1 MNSLEIK
8 QLPKL
13 SSMSSF
19 GSNQSFE
26 AEVCMD
32 SNLFDELSEDAKDTI
47 NYEAVDFLQKLND
60 KIYME
65 WVKENKKEE
74 REAHIDKLKN
84 LFKEACFE
92 PIYVKVIDNQ
102 YSNHPVYF
110 TMPWLEVTT
119 IKGLIKIGWRKRVIN
134 LDWSESDI
142 DVDAESIF
150 AQENVTKGD
159 KLIHCWG
166 YEKAIEYLI
175 KLNNER

>member
-1 MNSLEIK
+1 METK

-32 SNLFDELSEDAKDTI
+32 SNLFDELSKDAKDII
-47 NYEAVDFLQKLND
+47 NYEAVNFLQKLND

-74 REAHIDKLKN
+74 REAHIDKLKD
-84 LFKEACFE
+84 LFKEAGFE
-92 PIYVKVIDNQ
+92 SIYVKVIDNQ

-110 TMPWLEVTT
+110 SNPWIEVTT
-119 IKGLIKIGWRKRVIN
+119 TKGLIKIGWRKRVIN

-142 DVDAESIF
+142 NVYAETLF

-159 KLIHCWG
+159 KLIHCWS

-175 KLNNER
+175 KLNNEK